1 MNNITIG
8 IIGRDKIIDNCNY
21 QVITKSNIKYL
32 HNKCNYIGI
41 INYNNNDSIDT
52 DILDL
57 CDGIIFQGGTDIYKY
72 HYDILEYAINN
83 NIPVLGICMGHQ
95 IIGLYSTSKNEDDL
109 INVDNHNDIDMLHK
123 ININKNSVLYKLFG
137 DSILVN
143 SRHSY
148 RLDKVNIP
156 FIISAYSED
165 NVIEAIEYIDD
176 NHFVLGIQW
185 HPEDMNNM
193 ECLYNY
199 FIKEVIKR
207 KKDN

>member
-1 MNNITIG
+1 MNNVTIG
-8 IIGRDKIIDNCNY
+8 IVSRDKIIDNCNY
-21 QVITKSNIKYL
+21 QVITKNNIKYL

-57 CDGIIFQGGTDIYKY
+57 CDGIIIQGGSDIYKY
-72 HYDILEYAINN
+72 HYNILEYAINK

-95 IIGLYSTSKNEDDL
+95 VIGLYSTSKNEDDL
-109 INVDNHNDIDMLHK
+109 IEIDNHMNKLHDIT
-123 ININKNSVLYKLFG
+123 INRDSILYKLFG
-137 DSILVN
+137 DSIKVN
-143 SRHSY
+143 SRHLY
-148 RLDKVNIP
+148 KLDKVNEP
-156 FIISAYSED
+156 FIVSAYSDD

-176 NHFVLGIQW
+176 NHFVLGVQW

-193 ECLYNY
+193 ECLYTY

-207 KKDN
+207 KNVN